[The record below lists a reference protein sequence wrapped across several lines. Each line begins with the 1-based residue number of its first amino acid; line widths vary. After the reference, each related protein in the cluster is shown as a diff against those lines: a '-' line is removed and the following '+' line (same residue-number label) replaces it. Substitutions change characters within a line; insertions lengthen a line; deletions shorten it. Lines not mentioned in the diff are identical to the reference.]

1 MRPTL
6 YGNHQAVS
14 AGHYLAAAAG
24 NAILDAGGNAVD
36 AGCCAGMALA
46 VLHPDEVNFAGVAP
60 IMIRTSEGQVITIA
74 GLGHWPMSI
83 PADLFMREHDG
94 QVPYGVLRTVVP
106 AAPDAWITALRDYG
120 TMSFGE
126 VAAASIEF
134 ARDGFSVFQFLASAF
149 DNNAEH
155 FRQWP
160 SSAALF
166 LPDGRPP
173 RLGERF
179 VQADLASTIQYMVD
193 EESAAAARHG
203 RKAGLEAARSSFYE
217 GDIAERIVSHMERE
231 GGYLSRGDLANFRSQ
246 VGPATRGRWRDFEV
260 FTCGPWCQGPTLIQC
275 LLLLEKIGLEGL
287 HQYTAEYL
295 HILTEVI
302 KCVFADREYFY
313 GDPDHVVV
321 PIKRLHGYENINA
334 WAKRIDPAK
343 AMPDLP
349 TPNGINEA
357 LLYPAQEG
365 MPVRDP
371 DTSYLCTYDKW
382 GNSFSATP
390 SDGSWRSPVV
400 PGLGIIPSP
409 RGTQSR
415 ADPNHPSGIGPGRRP
430 RLTPNPAIA
439 LRDDGTVVPFGAP
452 GGDAQVQAML
462 QVFLNAFHFGMD
474 VQEAIDAPRIISH
487 SFPSSF
493 SPFGHYPA
501 VVSIEDRFDD
511 SVLKEM
517 ANRGHRVDLYPAYTR
532 NSAAV
537 EMIVA
542 EPSPG
547 FIRAGAD
554 PRQPAYAI
562 VR

>member
-6 YGNHQAVS
+6 YGNRQAVS

-24 NAILDAGGNAVD
+24 TEILDAGGNAID

-46 VLHPDEVNFAGVAP
+46 ILHPDEVNFAGVAP
-60 IMIRTSEGQVITIA
+60 IIIRTAEGEVVTIA

-83 PADLFMREHDG
+83 PPDIFMREHDG
-94 QVPYGVLRTVVP
+94 KLPYGVLRTVVP

-120 TMSFGE
+120 TMSFGD
-126 VAAASIEF
+126 VAAAAIEF
-134 ARDGFSVFQFLASAF
+134 ARNGFSVFQFLASAF
-149 DNNAEH
+149 EHNAEAFSH
-155 FRQWP
+155 WP

-166 LPDGRPP
+166 LPNGRPP

-179 VQADLASTIQYMVD
+179 VQTDLASTIQYMVD
-193 EESAAAARHG
+193 EEKAAAHG
-203 RKAGLEAARSSFYE
+203 GREAGLEAARAAFYV
-217 GDIAERIVSHMERE
+217 GDIAERIVAHMEAE
-231 GGYLSRGDLANFRSQ
+231 GGYLSRDDLANFRSQ
-246 VGPATRGRWRDFEV
+246 VGPAIQGRWRDFEL
-260 FTCGPWCQGPTLIQC
+260 FTCGPWCQGPTLIQA
-275 LLLLEKIGLEGL
+275 LLTIEKAGLNGL
-287 HQYTAEYL
+287 KQNSADYL
-295 HILTEVI
+295 HLLTEVI
-302 KCVFADREYFY
+302 KCVFADREYYY
-313 GDPDHVVV
+313 GDPDHVDV
-321 PIKRLHGYENINA
+321 PLERLHSEENINE
-334 WAKRIDPAK
+334 WLKRIDPK
-343 AMPDLP
+343 RAMPDMP
-349 TPNGINEA
+349 TPNGISKPFH
-357 LLYPAQEG
+357 YPASEG
-365 MPVRDP
+365 LPERDP
-371 DTSYLCTYDKW
+371 DTSYLCAVDKL
-382 GNSFSATP
+382 GNAFSATP

-400 PGLGIIPSP
+400 PGLGLIPSP

-415 ADPNHPSGIGPGRRP
+415 PDPNHPNGVGPGRRP

-452 GGDAQVQAML
+452 GGDAQVQSML
-462 QVFLNAFHFGMD
+462 QVFLNIFHFGMD
-474 VQEAIDAPRIISH
+474 VQAAIDAPRITSH

-501 VVSIEDRFDD
+501 VVSLEGRIGEGVRQE
-511 SVLKEM
+511 LE
-517 ANRGHRVDLYPAYTR
+517 NRGHRLDIYPDYTR

-537 EMIVA
+537 EIIVA